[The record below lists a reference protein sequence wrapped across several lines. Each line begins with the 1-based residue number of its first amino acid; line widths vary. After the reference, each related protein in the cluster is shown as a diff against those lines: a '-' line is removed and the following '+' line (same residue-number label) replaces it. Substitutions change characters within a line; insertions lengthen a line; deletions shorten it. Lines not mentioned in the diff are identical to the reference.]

1 MGLSAITIGGIVA
14 GIGAAAGGAISAG
27 VSARNTRKTNELNYQ
42 IFQEQQQFN
51 QQQTDPAYIRQRQEE
66 AGYNAALL
74 ANGNALGQAASSGN
88 APQMQTADLS
98 GFGSGLQQAV
108 NTYMAYKQTE
118 SDINLKNAQAEQV
131 HIENQYRTQE
141 AMARINKMIE
151 ETDSTSVKRQLDE
164 ILSRYQDRIYQ
175 SELQQTQEHINYI
188 KEQTRGQI
196 TENLMN
202 SVRLS
207 YLPEIM
213 RLDIANAASDI
224 AIKKQT
230 MRLNEQ
236 QLKNMISEN
245 ARIIAQTHLYNEQ
258 QNTQEQLTSSA
269 TTAANVAKRTEDY
282 NVTIIEAEMWNA
294 INNAGP
300 DSMLKMLYPGPDFT
314 RSGDIPKSP
323 SGYYL
328 KPMY

>member
-1 MGLSAITIGGIVA
+1 MGLSALAIGGIVA
-14 GIGAAAGGAISAG
+14 GIGAAAGGAVTAG

-42 IFQEQQQFN
+42 IWQEQQQFN
-51 QQQTDPAYIRQRQEE
+51 QQQTDPAYIRERQEA

-74 ANGNALGQAASSGN
+74 ANGNTLGQAASSGS

-118 SDINLKNAQAEQV
+118 SDTNLKNAQAEQV

-151 ETDSTSVKRQLDE
+151 ETNSTRVKRQLDE

-188 KEQTRGQI
+188 KEQTRGQV

-202 SVRLS
+202 SVKLRN
-207 YLPEIM
+207 LPELM
-213 RLDIANAASDI
+213 RLDIANMASDI
-224 AIKKQT
+224 AIKAQT
-230 MRLNEQ
+230 QRLNEQ
-236 QLKNMISEN
+236 QIKNMIADAARTVAQTELYQEQTNTQHQITGSARAQSAVDN
-245 ARIIAQTHLYNEQ
+245 STIGARIE
-258 QNTQEQLTSSA
+258 
-269 TTAANVAKRTEDY
+269 
-282 NVTIIEAEMWNA
+282 TIKAEMWRA
-294 INNAGP
+294 INNSESENPVQLFQRIGNGIRDA
-300 DSMLKMLYPGPDFT
+300 YYRAT
-314 RSGDIPKSP
+314 R
-323 SGYYL
+323 
-328 KPMY
+328 

>member
-14 GIGAAAGGAISAG
+14 GIGAAAGGAVTAG

-42 IFQEQQQFN
+42 IWQEQQQFN
-51 QQQTDPAYIRQRQEE
+51 QQQTDPAYIRERQEA

-74 ANGNALGQAASSGN
+74 ANGNALGQAASSGS

-118 SDINLKNAQAEQV
+118 SDTNLKNAQAEQV

-151 ETDSTSVKRQLDE
+151 ETNNTRVKRQLDQ

-188 KEQTRGQI
+188 KEQTRGQV

-202 SVRLS
+202 SVKLRN
-207 YLPEIM
+207 LPELM
-213 RLDIANAASDI
+213 RLDIANMASDI
-224 AIKKQT
+224 AIKAQT
-230 MRLNEQ
+230 QRLNEQ
-236 QLKNMISEN
+236 QIKNMIADAAKTVAQTELYQEQTNTQRQITGSARAQSTVDN
-245 ARIIAQTHLYNEQ
+245 STIGARIE
-258 QNTQEQLTSSA
+258 
-269 TTAANVAKRTEDY
+269 
-282 NVTIIEAEMWNA
+282 TIRAEMWRA
-294 INNAGP
+294 INNSESENPVQLIQRTVNGLRDTFDRIA
-300 DSMLKMLYPGPDFT
+300 
-314 RSGDIPKSP
+314 R
-323 SGYYL
+323 
-328 KPMY
+328 